1 MIRKFVGVSALVVA
15 AAALLNLESC
25 ARGTQLQSITI
36 QPTSGTFGGVDPGLS
51 FQLKAF
57 GTYIHPPK
65 TVDITN
71 QVNWQSDASQVVQ
84 VSSSGVA
91 SPNTDCGVAQVFAE
105 MHDGDNDVVSNQ
117 ATIIVEGPSSAGCTP
132 AGAQPTI
139 TISFAG
145 NGTGS
150 VTGSGV
156 SCTAPNACTYQF
168 TAGTTLTITASPTGS
183 STFGGWN
190 NCNTNSGTNNETC
203 TVVLENDVNVTAT
216 FN

>member
-1 MIRKFVGVSALVVA
+1 MNRKWLGL
-15 AAALLNLESC
+15 AALILSAIALSSMSSC

-36 QPTSGTFGGVDPGLS
+36 QPTSGTFGGVDPSLT
-51 FQLKAF
+51 FQLKAL

-71 QVNWQSDASQVVQ
+71 QVNWQSDATQVVQ
-84 VSSSGVA
+84 VTSAGVA

-105 MHDGDNDVVSNQ
+105 MHDGDNDIVSNQ
-117 ATIIVEGPSSAGCTP
+117 ATIIVEGPASNGCTP

-145 NGTGS
+145 NGTGT
-150 VTGSGV
+150 VTGSGI
-156 SCTAPNACTYQF
+156 SCTSPNACTYQF
-168 TAGTTLTITASPTGS
+168 TAGTTLTFTASPTGS
-183 STFGGWN
+183 SVFGGWN

-203 TVVLENDVNVTAT
+203 TVILENDVSVTAT